1 MPTQIQGN
9 WIIEVVSSN
18 TSIFQRYIITGATSG
33 NGVYSS
39 NITNTNLAPKIV
51 RGTNWNITIQAQSGN
66 DQWSESD
73 IRLTTPTLVN
83 GRLTFFIE
91 SDDYFRDGNYTDL
104 VLKLVDA
111 DYVPPIVT
119 PPPPPPPV
127 IINPPP
133 VVVPP
138 VVVNPPPVI
147 PPPAPQEIAVG
158 KVYTK
163 LDINDV
169 LPRQVLK
176 TTYGIWLGT
185 DCIPTGSLL
194 TYHTGSHTNDLVQ
207 VYQSPTGS
215 CCAEPMFDI
224 VYGNKDG
231 SGSRDLGGN
240 DYYTLSKAIYGQYR
254 NLVGTELKLGSKSI
268 NHFYV
273 INVKRDR
280 MGDKLDSGVNEINIH
295 QLSGS
300 QWGVNT
306 THTGSNVRLG
316 AAGNIIRLIDDS
328 RLDYTTLTS
337 ASKTYFYSHL
347 DSDLVHNSNWN
358 YLVSGTLETGVYNP
372 THPQVY
378 GITYPKLGIFML
390 DADILNIS
398 ASFLTVTGSDVA
410 GDNPMKLFKALSG
423 SALYTDASGDSLG
436 FQSRKFKYEYL
447 DRYFI
452 RVKNS
457 EYNFSNNP
465 TWRSGSEGL
474 IIDDFNDGN
483 PEVYMTEIGLYN
495 DNHELI
501 AIGKI
506 NKPLPKNYTT
516 EGLFTITLKY
526 EG

>member
-1 MPTQIQGN
+1 MSVIINGNYRVTVTYVETAAQQQIQ
-9 WIIEVVSSN
+9 IS
-18 TSIFQRYIITGATSG
+18 GATSG
-33 NGVYSS
+33 NGVYDAA
-39 NITNTNLAPKIV
+39 LV
-51 RGTNWNITIQAQSGN
+51 RIGQGIEVVGTNWTISLKSQTPNANHTAVINPALSDVPLRKISNSDSITIIPASQVDLNVVLAT
-66 DQWSESD
+66 D
-73 IRLTTPTLVN
+73 I
-83 GRLTFFIE
+83 FF
-91 SDDYFRDGNYTDL
+91 RADL
-104 VLKLVDA
+104 YPFQPSTVE
-111 DYVPPIVT
+111 PPIIID
-119 PPPPPPPV
+119 PPPPPAP
-127 IINPPP
+127 
-133 VVVPP
+133 
-138 VVVNPPPVI
+138 
-147 PPPAPQEIAVG
+147 PQEIAVG
-158 KVYTK
+158 RVYTR
-163 LDINDV
+163 LDINDI
-169 LPRQVLK
+169 LPRHVLQ

-185 DCIPTGSLL
+185 DCQETGSLL
-194 TYHTGSHTNDLVQ
+194 TYHTGSYSNDLIKVL
-207 VYQSPTGS
+207 QSPSGS
-215 CCAEPMFDI
+215 CCASEMFDI

-254 NLVGTELKLGSKSI
+254 NLIGTELKLGSKSI

-295 QLSGS
+295 HLSGS
-300 QWGVNT
+300 QHGVNS
-306 THTGSNVRLG
+306 THTGSNIRLG
-316 AAGNIIRLIDDS
+316 AAGNILRLIDDS
-328 RLDYTTLTS
+328 KLDYTGLTS

-358 YLVSGTLETGVYNP
+358 YLVSGTLETGVHNP

-398 ASFLTVTGSDVA
+398 ASFLTVTGSDMN

-423 SALYTDASGDSLG
+423 SALYTDGSGDPLG

-447 DRYFI
+447 DRYFV
-452 RVKNS
+452 RVKNG

-465 TWRSGSEGL
+465 TWVSGSEGL

-495 DNHELI
+495 DNHDLI